1 MDHGDAKADERLKA
15 LGAAI
20 KQARIEQGLTQA
32 KLAQMIGQSNGQ
44 SYIHRIES
52 GSSVATVIVIK
63 IADALDVKVRDLFD
77 F

>member
-1 MDHGDAKADERLKA
+1 MEQDATVDERLEA

-20 KQARIEQGLTQA
+20 RKARTSQGITQA

-44 SYIHRIES
+44 AYIVRIES
-52 GSSVATVIVIK
+52 GASVAMTVIIK
-63 IADALDVKVRDLFD
+63 IADALGMRVDDLID